1 MSSVAEN
8 IRIAAQV
15 LEQSGIGESRRE
27 ASSLLVFALR
37 KDKSFLIAHPE
48 YELSPE
54 EETRFREFLARRAAR
69 EPFQHITGKQEFY
82 GLDFVVTKDVLIPR
96 PETELLVENA
106 IRILKDRENP
116 AFCEIGVGSGCIS
129 VSILHEVKTATAVG
143 LDISEKALE
152 IAALNALNNGVAEQL
167 KLEISDVFAALRQ
180 NASFDLIVSNPPYI
194 PREEIKDLQPEVRDF
209 DPLDALTD
217 GGNGLSIIEK
227 ITRDAP
233 RFLKSGGSLLLE
245 IGFSQSA
252 KVREMFSPEIWQ
264 SVEILPDLQ
273 GIPRTV
279 VAHLKGERLRDK
291 G

>member
-15 LEQSGIGESRRE
+15 LEESGIGEPRRE
-27 ASSLLVFALR
+27 ANSLLAFALR
-37 KDKSFLIAHPE
+37 KDKAFLIAHPE

-54 EETRFREFLARRAAR
+54 EETRFREFLKRRASR
-69 EPFQHITGKQEFY
+69 EPFQHITGRQEFY

-116 AFCEIGVGSGCIS
+116 VFCEVGVGSGCIS
-129 VSILHEVKTATAVG
+129 VSILHEVETATAVG

-152 IAALNALNNGVAEQL
+152 IAGLNARNNNVSNRLSL
-167 KLEISDVFAALRQ
+167 KISDVFAALRRD
-180 NASFDLIVSNPPYI
+180 ADFDLIVSNPPYI
-194 PREEIKDLQPEVRDF
+194 PREDIKDLQPEVRDF

-217 GGNGLSIIEK
+217 GADGLSIIEK
-227 ITRDAP
+227 IIRDAP
-233 RFLKSGGSLLLE
+233 QFLKSGGFLLLE
-245 IGFSQSA
+245 IGFSQSE
-252 KVREMFSPEIWQ
+252 KVREMFSPEKWQ

-279 VAHLKGERLRDK
+279 VARSKGERIRR
-291 G
+291 